1 LKFPEVGRGSQ
12 GDGVSAD
19 VTGTVEAA
27 ERNLLQLIRGEAS
40 PIAAYTRAEVVSRG
54 EERLRRIRNLLEE
67 AGRPERSYPVI
78 HIAGTSGKGSVAAY
92 VDAICQ
98 AAGIGAGLHMTPYL
112 QTPLEKLVYR
122 GRMAAPL
129 EFRELVDWILDL
141 QNRLRSKDQGHE
153 ARYGSSWVAL
163 TMEYFRRKNVD
174 VAILEAGAGGR
185 FDLTNAVAPL
195 ITAVTSVGMD
205 HVKTLGP
212 TIRDIAWHKAGIF
225 KEGTPA
231 LMLETDEEVLAV
243 LRAEAKRVG
252 ARLRILG
259 MGTDFVVEPGRGVTF
274 HGNNFRVEAARPRMP
289 GRHQLENAAVAMA
302 IADEMAGAGFS
313 ISSDDVGR
321 GIRNARL
328 PGRLELVS
336 ERPDVYLDG
345 AHNED
350 KAAALARSLGELLGD
365 RRLTLVL
372 GVLGYKSVE
381 AVTAPLASLASKI
394 VVTEPQVY
402 MKRAYPAENLRK
414 MAIRY
419 CEDVVCEP
427 NPGQAM
433 SAALADADPEEVICV
448 AGSMYLVGNVRSRWY
463 PLERVNTGGN
473 SWPDR
478 LEIDR

>member
-1 LKFPEVGRGSQ
+1 ML
-12 GDGVSAD
+12 AD
-19 VTGTVEAA
+19 DSETAEAA
-27 ERNLLQLIRGEAS
+27 ERDLLQLIRGEAS
-40 PIAAYTRAEVVSRG
+40 PALAYGRWEVVSRG
-54 EERLRRIRNLLEE
+54 EERLGRIRDLLEE
-67 AGRPERSYPVI
+67 AGQPERSYPVI
-78 HIAGTSGKGSVAAY
+78 HIAGTSGKGSVAAF

-122 GRMAAPL
+122 GRIATPL
-129 EFRELVDWILDL
+129 EFRELVDWIRDL
-141 QNRLRSKDQGHE
+141 QNRLRSNDPRHE

-163 TMEYFRRKNVD
+163 TMEYFRRKGVD

-225 KEGTPA
+225 KQGVPA
-231 LMLETDEEVLAV
+231 LMLETDEEVLKV
-243 LRAEAKRVG
+243 LLGEAKRAG
-252 ARLRILG
+252 ARPRILRQG
-259 MGTDFVVEPGRGVTF
+259 VDFVVETGRGVTF
-274 HGNNFRVEAARPRMP
+274 NGRNIQVESAYPRMA
-289 GRHQLENAAVAMA
+289 GGHQLENAAVAMA
-302 IADEMAGAGFS
+302 IADELVEAGFA

-321 GIRNARL
+321 GIRNGRL

-336 ERPDVYLDG
+336 ERPAVYLDG

-350 KAAALARSLGELLGD
+350 KAVALAQSLGELVGD
-365 RRLTLVL
+365 KRLTLVL

-381 AVTAPLASLASKI
+381 AVTAPLALLASKT

-402 MKRAYPAENLRK
+402 MKRAYPAEDLRK
-414 MAIRY
+414 IASKY
-419 CEDVVCEP
+419 CENVVCEP
-427 NPGQAM
+427 NSGRAM
-433 SAALADADPEEVICV
+433 AAALAGASPEDVICV

-463 PLERVNTGGN
+463 RVARINMEGNLWPGQAER
-473 SWPDR
+473 
-478 LEIDR
+478 